1 MLVWIRL
8 ALAPWW
14 IQWFAYSALIFIAA
28 GIPVAVINREDK
40 QGQWL
45 GWWIGIAVVALVV
58 GLVWALAARSRA
70 PQLHQMLDGLTPA
83 QYRQASKAVLFG
95 PIPSDPAIRRA
106 AAHLA
111 QNTIERQLRVMSPAV
126 RKFLIGSMA
135 VNVLIQV
142 GISATGATISF
153 TTVFNAA
160 VFTGTAVY
168 WWLYP
173 PLLEARAQLLAGA
186 ALAPNI
192 GIAAPPMLWSYAAP
206 DAGRY
211 QGQPEGTYPP
221 PQV

>member
-8 ALAPWW
+8 ALAPWP
-14 IQWFAYSALIFIAA
+14 IQWLAYSALIFIAA
-28 GIPVAVINREDK
+28 GVPVAIINREDE

-70 PQLHQMLDGLTPA
+70 PQLYQAFDGLTPA
-83 QYRQASKAVLFG
+83 QYRQASKAVLSG
-95 PIPSDPAIRRA
+95 PIPADPTIRRA
-106 AAHLA
+106 AARLA
-111 QNTIERQLRVMSPAV
+111 QNTIDRQLRMMTPVV

-153 TTVFNAA
+153 VTVYNAA
-160 VFTGTAVY
+160 IFAGMAVF

-173 PLLEARAQLLAGA
+173 PLLEARAQLLADA
-186 ALAPNI
+186 RRTPNI
-192 GIAAPPMLWSYAAP
+192 GIAAPPTQWSHAAP
-206 DAGRY
+206 DAHRY
-211 QGQPEGTYPP
+211 QGQPEGTYSP